1 MERMTDHLK
10 WIKGL
15 AGDASGRAI
24 ANRSQI
30 SVATVNRQINKGV
43 FTAEV
48 VIAIARGYGESPV
61 KALVATGYITAKE
74 AIGINETSVAQLLT
88 DRQLIRELAR
98 RVDSKGD
105 IWEENFDSVV
115 QSNTPSRNDV
125 ANELKP
131 EPKPDVST
139 EVDHDAIIEQI
150 NAGKV
155 KFAAQ
160 KHTPPLEE
168 NTP

>member
-1 MERMTDHLK
+1 MTDHLK

-15 AGDASGRAI
+15 VGNASGRAI

-74 AIGINETSVAQLLT
+74 AIGINETSAAQLLT

-98 RVDSKGD
+98 RVSSKDDD
-105 IWEENFDSVV
+105 IWEESFDSVV
-115 QSNTPSRNDV
+115 QQNAPSLADGWQYEEM
-125 ANELKP
+125 AAADDSP
-131 EPKPDVST
+131 DEPMPGD
-139 EVDHDAIIEQI
+139 DDYHD
-150 NAGKV
+150 G
-155 KFAAQ
+155 
-160 KHTPPLEE
+160 P
-168 NTP
+168 

>member
-1 MERMTDHLK
+1 MTDHLK

-15 AGDASGRAI
+15 VGNASGRAI

-74 AIGINETSVAQLLT
+74 AIGINETSAAQLLT

-98 RVDSKGD
+98 RVSSKDDD
-105 IWEENFDSVV
+105 IWEESFDSVV
-115 QSNTPSRNDV
+115 QQNVPSPGDGWQYEEM
-125 ANELKP
+125 AAADDSP
-131 EPKPDVST
+131 DEPMPGD
-139 EVDHDAIIEQI
+139 DDYHD
-150 NAGKV
+150 G
-155 KFAAQ
+155 
-160 KHTPPLEE
+160 P
-168 NTP
+168 

>member
-1 MERMTDHLK
+1 MTDHLK

-15 AGDASGRAI
+15 VGNASGRAI

-74 AIGINETSVAQLLT
+74 AIGINETSAAQLLT

-98 RVDSKGD
+98 RVSSKDD
-105 IWEENFDSVV
+105 IWEESFDSVV
-115 QSNTPSRNDV
+115 QQNTPSPDDGWQYEEM
-125 ANELKP
+125 AAADDSP
-131 EPKPDVST
+131 DEPMPGD
-139 EVDHDAIIEQI
+139 DDYHD
-150 NAGKV
+150 G
-155 KFAAQ
+155 
-160 KHTPPLEE
+160 P
-168 NTP
+168 

>member
-1 MERMTDHLK
+1 MTDHLK

-15 AGDASGRAI
+15 VGNASGRAI

-74 AIGINETSVAQLLT
+74 AIGINETSAAQLLT

-98 RVDSKGD
+98 RVSSKDDD
-105 IWEENFDSVV
+105 IWEESFDSVV
-115 QSNTPSRNDV
+115 QQNAPSPGDGWQY
-125 ANELKP
+125 AEMAAADDSP
-131 EPKPDVST
+131 DEPMPGD
-139 EVDHDAIIEQI
+139 DDYHD
-150 NAGKV
+150 G
-155 KFAAQ
+155 
-160 KHTPPLEE
+160 P
-168 NTP
+168 

>member
-1 MERMTDHLK
+1 MTDHLK

-15 AGDASGRAI
+15 VGNASGRAI

-74 AIGINETSVAQLLT
+74 AIGINETSAAQLLT

-98 RVDSKGD
+98 RVSSKDDD
-105 IWEENFDSVV
+105 IWEESFDSVV
-115 QSNTPSRNDV
+115 QQNAPSTDDGWQYEEM
-125 ANELKP
+125 AAADDSP
-131 EPKPDVST
+131 DEPMPGD
-139 EVDHDAIIEQI
+139 DAYHD
-150 NAGKV
+150 G
-155 KFAAQ
+155 
-160 KHTPPLEE
+160 P
-168 NTP
+168 

>member
-1 MERMTDHLK
+1 MTDHLK

-15 AGDASGRAI
+15 VGNASGRAI

-74 AIGINETSVAQLLT
+74 AIGINETSAAQLLT

-98 RVDSKGD
+98 RVSSKDD
-105 IWEENFDSVV
+105 IWEESFDSVV
-115 QSNTPSRNDV
+115 QQNAPSPDDGWQY
-125 ANELKP
+125 AEMAAADDSP
-131 EPKPDVST
+131 DEPMPGD
-139 EVDHDAIIEQI
+139 DDYHD
-150 NAGKV
+150 G
-155 KFAAQ
+155 
-160 KHTPPLEE
+160 P
-168 NTP
+168 

>member
-1 MERMTDHLK
+1 
-10 WIKGL
+10 
-15 AGDASGRAI
+15 
-24 ANRSQI
+24 
-30 SVATVNRQINKGV
+30 VNRQINKGF

-74 AIGINETSVAQLLT
+74 AIGIHETSVAQLLT
-88 DRQLIRELAR
+88 NHQLIRELAR
-98 RVDSKGD
+98 RVDSKD
-105 IWEENFDSVV
+105 NMQEENFGSLV

>member
-1 MERMTDHLK
+1 MTDHLK

-15 AGDASGRAI
+15 VGNASGRAI

-74 AIGINETSVAQLLT
+74 AIGINETSAAQLLT

-98 RVDSKGD
+98 RVSSKDDD
-105 IWEENFDSVV
+105 IWEESFDSVV
-115 QSNTPSRNDV
+115 QQNAPSPDDGWQYEEM
-125 ANELKP
+125 AAAADDSP
-131 EPKPDVST
+131 DEPMPGD
-139 EVDHDAIIEQI
+139 DDYHD
-150 NAGKV
+150 G
-155 KFAAQ
+155 
-160 KHTPPLEE
+160 P
-168 NTP
+168 

>member
-1 MERMTDHLK
+1 MTDHLK

-15 AGDASGRAI
+15 VGNASGRAI

-74 AIGINETSVAQLLT
+74 AIGINETSAAQLLT

-98 RVDSKGD
+98 RVSSKDDD
-105 IWEENFDSVV
+105 IWEESFDSVV
-115 QSNTPSRNDV
+115 QQNAPSPDDGWQY
-125 ANELKP
+125 AEMAAADDSP
-131 EPKPDVST
+131 DEPMPGD
-139 EVDHDAIIEQI
+139 DDYHD
-150 NAGKV
+150 G
-155 KFAAQ
+155 
-160 KHTPPLEE
+160 P
-168 NTP
+168 